1 LDEEIF
7 TSRLTFPS
15 AARSYVPLQTP
26 PLGADGD
33 RTTPREE
40 SMIARTGAAGGLLAL
55 AFALSTG
62 SAVAA
67 QTDRPS
73 SRPPAGGT
81 RWVVDAVHSQVD
93 FRVRHL
99 LGRVRGTFTQWYGI
113 IVTDDSNWTHGT
125 VNVSVNTASIN
136 TGNAYRDADLRSPRF
151 FAADSFPKMTFES
164 TGIVATDSTVEIGGI
179 LTMKGRARHVVLTGQ
194 YRGIAKDRE
203 GHQRIAF
210 DASTVVDRRAFGLT
224 YNEVVDGMLGIGNDA
239 EITIAL
245 EAVRIN

>member
-1 LDEEIF
+1 
-7 TSRLTFPS
+7 
-15 AARSYVPLQTP
+15 
-26 PLGADGD
+26 
-33 RTTPREE
+33 
-40 SMIARTGAAGGLLAL
+40 MIARTVARGLVIAALT
-55 AFALSTG
+55 LSAASTL
-62 SAVAA
+62 AA

-73 SRPPAGGT
+73 GRLPADST

-113 IVTDDSNWTHGT
+113 IVTEDSNWTHGT

-136 TGNAYRDADLRSPRF
+136 TGNAYRDADLRSDRF
-151 FAADSFPKMTFES
+151 FAADSFPQMTFKG
-164 TGIVATDSTVEIGGI
+164 TGIVATDSTVEIRGI
-179 LTMKGRARHVVLTGQ
+179 LTLKGRARPVVLKGQ
-194 YRGIAKDRE
+194 YRGVAKDQE

-210 DASTVVDRRAFGLT
+210 DASTVVDRRAFGLD